1 MADSILIID
10 DDILARIKA
19 AAADRLAP
27 SAVRWRQVWVP
38 VAFAVGALL
47 LALAAP
53 QWMRGVQ
60 LAIHELPTTEMVW
73 NWLSEVLFDPVT
85 TLNPLLAQ
93 VTQTWLYTG
102 GPMDAMTT
110 LGVIVLA
117 VASVAGLGQL
127 LGGEHKTTFRRA
139 IPKDIQAGDR

>member
-53 QWMRGVQ
+53 QWMRGMQAV
-60 LAIHELPTTEMVW
+60 ATYELPTADTVW
-73 NWLSEVLFDPVT
+73 GWLTDVLFGPVT
-85 TLNPLLAQ
+85 TVDPLLSQAA
-93 VTQTWLYTG
+93 QTWLNPG
-102 GPMDAMTT
+102 GPMDATTT
-110 LGVIVLA
+110 LGTIMLA

-127 LGGEHKTTFRRA
+127 LGGEH
-139 IPKDIQAGDR
+139 

>member
-1 MADSILIID
+1 MANSILVID
-10 DDILARIKA
+10 DNILARIQVA
-19 AAADRLAP
+19 SADPLAP
-27 SAVRWRQVWVP
+27 TAARWRRVWVP

-60 LAIHELPTTEMVW
+60 AIAAYELPTAGTVW
-73 NWLSEVLFDPVT
+73 GWLTGVLFDPVT
-85 TLNPLLAQ
+85 TVNPLLAQ

-102 GPMDAMTT
+102 GPMNVMTT
-110 LGVIVLA
+110 LGTIMLA

-127 LGGEHKTTFRRA
+127 LGSEH
-139 IPKDIQAGDR
+139 